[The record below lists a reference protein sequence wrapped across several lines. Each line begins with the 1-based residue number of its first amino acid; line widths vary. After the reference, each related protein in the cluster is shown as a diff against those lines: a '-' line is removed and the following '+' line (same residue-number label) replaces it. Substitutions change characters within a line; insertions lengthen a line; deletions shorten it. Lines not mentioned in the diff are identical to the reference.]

1 MLNLKSHILKNIN
14 GNTKNTRGLDE
25 HITKALEEFAERISR
40 ISLNPCIG
48 IHEDEYVAYFT
59 KAKAE
64 AYSKIVEDEYLN
76 CYSKAISEASLKTA
90 TYKNELRIAIEKA
103 LDECGEEL
111 RRHSIN
117 RTYEKHIED
126 IKDFC
131 SYISKT
137 KEQVDNKAQKF
148 KQKGQKIQN
157 MNLKEKA

>member
-25 HITKALEEFAERISR
+25 HITKVLEEFSERISC
-40 ISLNPCIG
+40 ISLNPYLG
-48 IHEDEYVAYFT
+48 IHEDEYDVCFT
-59 KAKAE
+59 EAEYE
-64 AYSKIVEDEYLN
+64 AYLEIVG
-76 CYSKAISEASLKTA
+76 
-90 TYKNELRIAIEKA
+90 YKDALRSTIEKA

-157 MNLKEKA
+157 MNLKEKV